1 MKPKS
6 DTKVS
11 YNTCDRCKEK
21 VATLYWNKIERRWL
35 CNWHFLHS
43 HLLSTLYWNKI
54 ERRWLCKKCQF
65 RDRTK
70 ESIIAPNAQKGV

>member
-21 VATLYWNKIERRWL
+21 VATLYWNRIERRWL
-35 CNWHFLHS
+35 C
-43 HLLSTLYWNKI
+43 
-54 ERRWLCKKCQF
+54 EKCQF